1 MLLTPKPFLQ
11 PIFNHSL
18 EYLINPPFWSFY
30 GLKLCMGTHLV
41 VFSGNLLR
49 ALLPLSA
56 PLLEVGEDT
65 VVAVAFSA
73 PFPE

>member
-1 MLLTPKPFLQ
+1 
-11 PIFNHSL
+11 
-18 EYLINPPFWSFY
+18 
-30 GLKLCMGTHLV
+30 MGTHPI

-49 ALLPLSA
+49 ALLPMSVS
-56 PLLEVGEDT
+56 LLEVGEDT